1 MHLAFLEFIC
11 IRKKNIFFIH
21 IYLFLNI
28 WKPKNPCICLY
39 NYCQVKCIK
48 HILYIYFQTHES
60 FKKIMHF
67 SQAFPEFSCIIGF
80 ARKSR
85 APLPKSVSLQDTKT
99 QSINIQLFH
108 GSGGSLAL
116 GMLGINSISLTFIC
130 LPLMKV
136 TQAAYSS

>member
-11 IRKKNIFFIH
+11 IRKKFIFYIH

-60 FKKIMHF
+60 FKKIMHLSLVF
-67 SQAFPEFSCIIGF
+67 MHIGF

-108 GSGGSLAL
+108 GRGGSLAL
-116 GMLGINSISLTFIC
+116 SMLGINSISLTFIC

-136 TQAAYSS
+136 T